1 MKKPIFK
8 HWLFWMITSLIVIV
22 GLNVIWLTPK
32 TKSVATN
39 NISDIPTDVE
49 KFVDIYNNEVKE
61 KDAALYMIPHEFKI
75 EKVNYKEETQNVIK
89 LIDTIS
95 DDLKKKNETQNVD
108 SFNNDAESLTLVLND
123 SKTSIQKIVYRGN
136 RTNAFLFTLTALKL
150 DKEIEKNDFFAK
162 LNDKVGEKEFDLT
175 AFIKDYKVNF
185 KYDLSAIPILP
196 TITFT
201 FEKH

>member
-8 HWLFWMITSLIVIV
+8 HWLFWVITALIVIV
-22 GLNVIWLTPK
+22 GLNIILLTPK
-32 TKSVATN
+32 TKSVTTN
-39 NISDIPTDVE
+39 NTSDIPKDVE

-61 KDAALYMIPHEFKI
+61 KDAALYIIPRDFKI
-75 EKVNYKEETQNVIK
+75 EKASYKEGTQNVIK

-108 SFNNDAESLTLVLND
+108 SFNNDAESLTIVLND
-123 SKTSIQKIVYRGN
+123 SKTSIQKIIYRGN

-150 DKEIEKNDFFAK
+150 DNETETKELFTK
-162 LNDKVGEKEFDLT
+162 LNDKVGEKKFDLT

-185 KYDLSAIPILP
+185 KYDLSAIPVLP

-201 FEKH
+201 FEKY